1 MKNSFNITILI
12 LFYLYNYINNMDSSN
27 LKNIYTKLL
36 DFEFNYYDDNNNLTK
51 ENLGLLINQWYYDF
65 TDQIHYGK
73 MLRGIELFLLN
84 GFDNITGSN
93 PRILMTNADGTVAL
107 DTGKN
112 NNSFA
117 NYLKKDINENH
128 NSRLSIIRALQGEN
142 DGICFETK
150 LSSSIRSV
158 QTYMSVRVGGSTE
171 DAAGVVRLSYVSK
184 SFTTVSNQ

>member
-1 MKNSFNITILI
+1 
-12 LFYLYNYINNMDSSN
+12 MDSSN

-84 GFDNITGSN
+84 GFDSVTGSD
-93 PRILMTNADGTVAL
+93 PRIILTNADGTVAL
-107 DTGKN
+107 DTAKN

-128 NSRLSIIRALQGEN
+128 NSRLSVMRALQGEN
-142 DGICFETK
+142 DGICFEKK
-150 LSSSIRSV
+150 LSSSVRSV
-158 QTYMSVRVGGSTE
+158 QTYMSVRVGGSAE
-171 DAAGVVRLSYVSK
+171 DAAGVVRLSYVSQ
-184 SFTTVSNQ
+184 SFTTTSNQ